1 MIEVSVVVPV
11 LNEEKYIEDCINS
24 IVKQDYVKEQ
34 LEVLFVDGL
43 STDGTRKMLKKAEE
57 QYGWI
62 RILDNDKKLIPSA
75 MNIGI
80 LAAKG
85 IYIVRMDAHTEY
97 STDYISK
104 CIDVIKNTNADNV
117 GGPVLAKGK
126 TRKQRIIAAAYYSPF
141 ALGAGNQYKENFEG
155 YVDTVF
161 LGCYKKEL
169 AENIGLYDETMA
181 RNEDDEFNYRI
192 VKQGGKIYMSPEIRT
207 VYYPRSSFVSLARQ
221 YFGYGEGK
229 PKVLHKH
236 GKPTRLRQV
245 IPMLFV
251 VFLVLGAIGSVLSRY
266 VQIWY
271 CSILMLYLF
280 FDLGF
285 SLKNRKLDNMTDKIV
300 LVWTHIVIHVSYG
313 CGYIKGLIVG

>member
-141 ALGAGNQYKENFEG
+141 ALGAGNQYKENFE
-155 YVDTVF
+155 
-161 LGCYKKEL
+161 
-169 AENIGLYDETMA
+169 A
-181 RNEDDEFNYRI
+181 
-192 VKQGGKIYMSPEIRT
+192 
-207 VYYPRSSFVSLARQ
+207 
-221 YFGYGEGK
+221 
-229 PKVLHKH
+229 
-236 GKPTRLRQV
+236 
-245 IPMLFV
+245 
-251 VFLVLGAIGSVLSRY
+251 
-266 VQIWY
+266 
-271 CSILMLYLF
+271 
-280 FDLGF
+280 
-285 SLKNRKLDNMTDKIV
+285 
-300 LVWTHIVIHVSYG
+300 
-313 CGYIKGLIVG
+313 